1 MYSAWKSI
9 SIRYMED
16 AKAIVKTEIL
26 HMADMH
32 ISKAMEKSSVA
43 VEYI

>member
-1 MYSAWKSI
+1 
-9 SIRYMED
+9 MED
-16 AKAIVKTEIL
+16 AKATVKTEIL

-43 VEYI
+43 VGNIWPSHGKDRES